1 MNEMR
6 NLKAGVALA
15 LVGSIVLGPLH
26 AAGQNKGYLSGDA
39 RAEAKQPYSDF
50 AVRSRNVTTGA
61 VEATAILDSQGNF
74 MLDGLPAGKQMVEL
88 TKVGQNKV
96 LCGAGPFD
104 IAPGAA
110 SADTAFG
117 QSNIS
122 IRCNRPV
129 AGWVLLAAAAAAGIT
144 AGVVATG
151 DTPTPTTPGVVV
163 TPQVVSAAQ

>member
-1 MNEMR
+1 MR

-15 LVGSIVLGPLH
+15 LVGAFLLDPLLF

-74 MLDGLPAGKQMVEL
+74 MLDGLPSGKQMVEL

-96 LCGAGPFD
+96 LCSAGPFD

-110 SADTAFG
+110 AADMAFG

-129 AGWVLLAAAAAAGIT
+129 AAWVLLAAAAAAGVT

-151 DTPTPTTPGVVV
+151 GSNPVAGPTVNPLGGPA
-163 TPQVVSAAQ
+163 SASQ